1 MDGGVWL
8 WVGLGLLILI
18 LAMGGRNEC
27 QGILFLLKRNRGEA
41 LDFPRES
48 HSSMG
53 KASAGL
59 ALLWG
64 LLFFARVPMLYR
76 QFTPGFNALLVTG
89 AVLLAIFTVISGWF
103 VTRSKSAR
111 IKIMVHQAI
120 GYFFI
125 ILMAALLLL
134 AIQENFFPESLAQ

>member
-27 QGILFLLKRNRGEA
+27 QGILFLLKRNRGHA
-41 LDFPRES
+41 VDFPRES
-48 HSSMG
+48 HSSTG

-64 LLFFARVPMLYR
+64 LFSCGPLSREFSLFCFFSIHKGERIDS
-76 QFTPGFNALLVTG
+76 LLR
-89 AVLLAIFTVISGWF
+89 IFF
-103 VTRSKSAR
+103 VYPFSHSRPLRKVSSDTWK
-111 IKIMVHQAI
+111 
-120 GYFFI
+120 
-125 ILMAALLLL
+125 
-134 AIQENFFPESLAQ
+134 

>member
-1 MDGGVWL
+1 MNGGVWL
-8 WVGLGLLILI
+8 WVGLGLLVLI

-27 QGILFLLKRNRGEA
+27 QGILFLLKRNRGHA
-41 LDFPRES
+41 VDFPRES
-48 HSSMG
+48 HSSTG

-76 QFTPGFNALLVTG
+76 QFTPGYNALLLMG
-89 AVLLAIFTVISGWF
+89 AVLLAIFTVVSGWF
-103 VTRSKSAR
+103 VSRSKAAR
-111 IKIMVHQAI
+111 IKIMAHQAI

-125 ILMAALLLL
+125 ILIAALLLL
-134 AIQENFFPESLAQ
+134 AVQENFFPESVAL